1 MNDATPAYGLW
12 SLVIVN
18 SAVFIFFAY
27 TFFKPQTPR
36 DWRSFSAFSAFLVAL
51 FAEMYGFPLTIYFLS
66 GWLQSRYPDVDWFS
80 HDAGHLLE
88 MMFGWKTNPHA
99 GPFHILS
106 FVFIGGGFI
115 LISAAWKVLYDAQKT
130 GSLAT
135 TGPYSYV
142 RHPQYVGFILVMLG
156 FLLQWPTILTL
167 AMFPVLTVMY
177 VRLARTEENDARVAF
192 GDAYERYAAE
202 VPGFIPRLRRI
213 FGRESTS
220 GYRHG

>member
-12 SLVIVN
+12 SLVIIN

-36 DWRSFSAFSAFLVAL
+36 DWRSFGAFSAFLVAL

-130 GSLAT
+130 RSLAT

-142 RHPQYVGFILVMLG
+142 RHPQYVGFILVMFG

-202 VPGFIPRLRRI
+202 VPGFIPRLSRI

-220 GYRHG
+220 GYHHG